1 MKDGFLW
8 FLLREKM
15 KKNRKNKNKNLN
27 KKILEKRK
35 KIFEIIDKELKR
47 LYPEAKIVLNFSN
60 PWELLVAVIL
70 SAQTTDK
77 KVNEITEK
85 LFKRYKTIDDYA
97 KANLEEFE
105 NDIKGVNYY
114 KNKAK
119 FILENAKIIKEKFK
133 DQVPK
138 TMAELLQLK
147 GVARKT
153 ANIVLSVA
161 YDIYEGIAVDTHV
174 KRLSRLLE
182 LTKETKPE
190 KIEKDL
196 MEIIP
201 KGREW
206 RDFPLRLIQYGR
218 EYCSAK
224 KHNHKNCPL
233 HIALRKKG
241 IKI

>member
-1 MKDGFLW
+1 M
-8 FLLREKM
+8 
-15 KKNRKNKNKNLN
+15 KNLE
-27 KKILEKRK
+27 KKKKLFEK
-35 KIFEIIDKELKR
+35 INKELKK
-47 LYPEAKIVLNFSN
+47 LYPQAKIALNFSN

-85 LFKRYKTIDDYA
+85 LFKKYKTIDDYA
-97 KANLEEFE
+97 KANLKEFE

-119 FILENAKIIKEKFK
+119 FILENAKIIKEKFGGK
-133 DQVPK
+133 VPK
-138 TMAELLQLK
+138 TMEEMLQLK

-161 YDIYEGIAVDTHV
+161 YGVYEGIAVDTHV
-174 KRLSRLLE
+174 KRLTRLLG

-196 MEIIP
+196 IEIIP
-201 KGREW
+201 KGEEW
-206 RDFPLRLIQYGR
+206 KDFPLRLIQYGR
-218 EYCSAK
+218 EYCPAR

-233 HIALRKKG
+233 TKLL
-241 IKI
+241 

>member
-1 MKDGFLW
+1 MFKKL
-8 FLLREKM
+8 EKQ
-15 KKNRKNKNKNLN
+15 KKLF
-27 KKILEKRK
+27 KKINQ
-35 KIFEIIDKELKR
+35 ELKK
-47 LYPEAKIVLNFSN
+47 LYPQVKIALNFSN

-85 LFKRYKTIDDYA
+85 LFKKYRTINDYV
-97 KANLEEFE
+97 KANLKEFE

-119 FILENAKIIKEKFK
+119 FILENAKIIKEKFGGK
-133 DQVPK
+133 VPNK
-138 TMAELLQLK
+138 MEDLLQLK

-161 YDIYEGIAVDTHV
+161 YGIFEGIAVDTHV
-174 KRLSRLLE
+174 KRLSKLLR

-190 KIEKDL
+190 KIEEDL
-196 MEIIP
+196 MAIIP
-201 KGREW
+201 KGPDW

-218 EYCSAK
+218 EYCPAK
-224 KHNHKNCPL
+224 KHNHNNCPL
-233 HIALRKKG
+233 SLL
-241 IKI
+241 IKSKI

>member
-1 MKDGFLW
+1 MKNI
-8 FLLREKM
+8 EK
-15 KKNRKNKNKNLN
+15 KKKLFE
-27 KKILEKRK
+27 KIN
-35 KIFEIIDKELKR
+35 KELKK
-47 LYPEAKIVLNFSN
+47 LYPKSKIALNFSN

-85 LFKRYKTIDDYA
+85 LFKKYKTIDDYA
-97 KANLEEFE
+97 KANLKEFE
-105 NDIKGVNYY
+105 KDIKGVNYY

-119 FILENAKIIKEKFK
+119 FILENAKIIKEKFGGK
-133 DQVPK
+133 VPK
-138 TMAELLQLK
+138 TMEELLQLK

-161 YDIYEGIAVDTHV
+161 YNIYEGIAVDTHV
-174 KRLSRLLE
+174 KRLTRLLG

-196 MEIIP
+196 MTIIP
-201 KGREW
+201 KGPEW

-218 EYCSAK
+218 EYCPAR

-233 HIALRKKG
+233 T
-241 IKI
+241 KIL

>member
-1 MKDGFLW
+1 M
-8 FLLREKM
+8 EK
-15 KKNRKNKNKNLN
+15 KKLFE
-27 KKILEKRK
+27 KIN
-35 KIFEIIDKELKR
+35 KELKK
-47 LYPEAKIVLNFSN
+47 LYPKAKIALNFSN

-85 LFKRYKTIDDYA
+85 LFKKYKTIDDYVN
-97 KANLEEFE
+97 ANLKEFE

-119 FILENAKIIKEKFK
+119 FILENAKIIKEKFGGK
-133 DQVPK
+133 VPR
-138 TMAELLQLK
+138 TMEELLQLK

-161 YDIYEGIAVDTHV
+161 YNIYEGIAVDTHV
-174 KRLSRLLE
+174 KRLTKLLG

-196 MEIIP
+196 MAIIP
-201 KGREW
+201 KGPEW

-218 EYCSAK
+218 EYCPAK

-233 HIALRKKG
+233 T
-241 IKI
+241 KILK

>member
-1 MKDGFLW
+1 MKSD
-8 FLLREKM
+8 
-15 KKNRKNKNKNLN
+15 
-27 KKILEKRK
+27 ILQRK
-35 KIFEIIDKELKR
+35 KLFEKINKELKR
-47 LYPEAKIVLNFSN
+47 LYPQIKIALNFSN

-85 LFKRYKTIDDYA
+85 LFKKYKTIDDYA
-97 KANLEEFE
+97 KANLKEFE

-133 DQVPK
+133 GQVPK
-138 TMAELLQLK
+138 TMEELLQLK

-161 YDIYEGIAVDTHV
+161 YNIYEGIAVDTHV
-174 KRLSRLLE
+174 KRLSKLLG
-182 LTKETKPE
+182 LSNETKPE
-190 KIEKDL
+190 KIEEDL
-196 MEIIP
+196 MKIIP
-201 KGREW
+201 KGKEW

-218 EYCSAK
+218 EYCPAK

-233 HIALRKKG
+233 T
-241 IKI
+241 KIL

>member
-1 MKDGFLW
+1 M
-8 FLLREKM
+8 
-15 KKNRKNKNKNLN
+15 KNLE
-27 KKILEKRK
+27 KKKKLFEK
-35 KIFEIIDKELKR
+35 INKELKK
-47 LYPEAKIVLNFSN
+47 LYPQAKIALNFSN

-85 LFKRYKTIDDYA
+85 LFKKYKTIDDYT
-97 KANLEEFE
+97 KANLKEFE
-105 NDIKGVNYY
+105 QDIKGVNYY

-119 FILENAKIIKEKFK
+119 FILENAKIIKEKFGGK
-133 DQVPK
+133 VPK
-138 TMAELLQLK
+138 TMEEMLQLK

-161 YDIYEGIAVDTHV
+161 YGIYEGIAVDTHV
-174 KRLSRLLE
+174 KRLTKLLG

-196 MEIIP
+196 IEIIP
-201 KGREW
+201 KGEEW
-206 RDFPLRLIQYGR
+206 KDFPLRLIQYGR
-218 EYCSAK
+218 EYCPAR

-233 HIALRKKG
+233 TKLL
-241 IKI
+241 

>member
-1 MKDGFLW
+1 MKNI
-8 FLLREKM
+8 EK
-15 KKNRKNKNKNLN
+15 KKKLFE
-27 KKILEKRK
+27 KIN
-35 KIFEIIDKELKR
+35 KELKR
-47 LYPEAKIVLNFSN
+47 IYPKAKIALNFSN

-85 LFKRYKTIDDYA
+85 LFKKYKTINDYA
-97 KANLEEFE
+97 KANLKEFE

-114 KNKAK
+114 KNKAR
-119 FILENAKIIKEKFK
+119 FILENAKIIKERFGGK
-133 DQVPK
+133 VPK
-138 TMAELLQLK
+138 TMEELLQLK

-161 YDIYEGIAVDTHV
+161 YNVYEGIAVDTHV
-174 KRLSRLLE
+174 KRLTRLLG

-196 MEIIP
+196 IAIIP
-201 KGREW
+201 KGPEW

-218 EYCSAK
+218 EYCPAK
-224 KHNHKNCPL
+224 RHNHKNCPL
-233 HIALRKKG
+233 T
-241 IKI
+241 KILK

>member
-1 MKDGFLW
+1 MDKKKKKLF
-8 FLLREKM
+8 EKI
-15 KKNRKNKNKNLN
+15 N
-27 KKILEKRK
+27 
-35 KIFEIIDKELKR
+35 KELKR
-47 LYPEAKIVLNFSN
+47 IYPKAKIALNFSN

-85 LFKRYKTIDDYA
+85 LFKKYKTIDDYA
-97 KANLEEFE
+97 KANLKEFE

-119 FILENAKIIKEKFK
+119 FILENAKIIKEKFGGK
-133 DQVPK
+133 VPK
-138 TMAELLQLK
+138 TMEELLQLK

-161 YDIYEGIAVDTHV
+161 YNIYEGIAVDTHV
-174 KRLSRLLE
+174 KRLTRLLG
-182 LTKETKPE
+182 LTKEKKPE

-196 MEIIP
+196 MTIIP
-201 KGREW
+201 KGPEW

-218 EYCSAK
+218 DYCPAK
-224 KHNHKNCPL
+224 RHNHKNCPL
-233 HIALRKKG
+233 T
-241 IKI
+241 KILK

>member
-1 MKDGFLW
+1 MDKKKLF
-8 FLLREKM
+8 EKI
-15 KKNRKNKNKNLN
+15 N
-27 KKILEKRK
+27 
-35 KIFEIIDKELKR
+35 KELKR
-47 LYPEAKIVLNFSN
+47 IYPKAKIALNFSN

-85 LFKRYKTIDDYA
+85 LFKKYKTIDDYA
-97 KANLEEFE
+97 KANLKEFE

-119 FILENAKIIKEKFK
+119 FILENAKIIKERFGGK
-133 DQVPK
+133 VPK
-138 TMAELLQLK
+138 TMEELLQLK

-161 YDIYEGIAVDTHV
+161 YNIYEGIAVDTHV
-174 KRLSRLLE
+174 KRLTRLLG

-196 MEIIP
+196 MAIIP
-201 KGREW
+201 KGPEW

-218 EYCSAK
+218 EYCPAR
-224 KHNHKNCPL
+224 KHDHKNCPL
-233 HIALRKKG
+233 T
-241 IKI
+241 KIL

>member
-1 MKDGFLW
+1 M
-8 FLLREKM
+8 EK
-15 KKNRKNKNKNLN
+15 KKLFE
-27 KKILEKRK
+27 KIN
-35 KIFEIIDKELKR
+35 KELKKI
-47 LYPEAKIVLNFSN
+47 YPKAKIALNFSN

-85 LFKRYKTIDDYA
+85 LFKKYKTIDDYV
-97 KANLEEFE
+97 KANLKEFE

-119 FILENAKIIKEKFK
+119 FILENAKIIKEKFNGK
-133 DQVPK
+133 VPK
-138 TMAELLQLK
+138 TMNELLQLK

-161 YDIYEGIAVDTHV
+161 YNIYEGIAVDTHV
-174 KRLSRLLE
+174 KRLSKLLG

-196 MEIIP
+196 IKIIP
-201 KGREW
+201 KGPEW

-218 EYCSAK
+218 EYCPAR

-233 HIALRKKG
+233 TKILKK
-241 IKI
+241 

>member
-1 MKDGFLW
+1 MKNI
-8 FLLREKM
+8 EK
-15 KKNRKNKNKNLN
+15 KKKLFE
-27 KKILEKRK
+27 KIN
-35 KIFEIIDKELKR
+35 KELKR
-47 LYPEAKIVLNFSN
+47 IYPKAKIALNFSN

-85 LFKRYKTIDDYA
+85 LFKKYKTIDDYA
-97 KANLEEFE
+97 KANLKEFE

-119 FILENAKIIKEKFK
+119 FILENAKIIKEKFGGK
-133 DQVPK
+133 VPK
-138 TMAELLQLK
+138 TMEELLQLK

-161 YDIYEGIAVDTHV
+161 YNIYEGIAVDTHV
-174 KRLSRLLE
+174 KRLTRLLG

-196 MEIIP
+196 MAIIP
-201 KGREW
+201 KGPEW

-218 EYCSAK
+218 EYCPAR
-224 KHNHKNCPL
+224 KHDHKNCPL
-233 HIALRKKG
+233 T
-241 IKI
+241 KIL

>member
-1 MKDGFLW
+1 M
-8 FLLREKM
+8 
-15 KKNRKNKNKNLN
+15 NKE
-27 KKILEKRK
+27 IQKRK
-35 KIFEIIDKELKR
+35 KIFEKINKELKR
-47 LYPEAKIVLNFSN
+47 LYPQAKIALNFSN

-85 LFKRYKTIDDYA
+85 LFKKYKTIDDYA
-97 KANLEEFE
+97 KANLKEFQ

-119 FILENAKIIKEKFK
+119 FILENAKIIKERFNS
-133 DQVPK
+133 QVPN

-161 YDIYEGIAVDTHV
+161 YNIYEGIAVDTHV
-174 KRLSRLLE
+174 KRLSKLLG

-196 MEIIP
+196 IQIIP
-201 KGREW
+201 KGPEW

-218 EYCSAK
+218 DYCSAK
-224 KHNHKNCPL
+224 KHNHQNCPL
-233 HIALRKKG
+233 TKVLKN
-241 IKI
+241 

>member
-1 MKDGFLW
+1 MK
-8 FLLREKM
+8 
-15 KKNRKNKNKNLN
+15 N
-27 KKILEKRK
+27 LEKRK
-35 KIFEIIDKELKR
+35 KLFEKINKELKK
-47 LYPEAKIVLNFSN
+47 LYPQAKIALNFSN

-85 LFKRYKTIDDYA
+85 LFKKYKTIDDYA
-97 KANLEEFE
+97 KANLKEFE

-119 FILENAKIIKEKFK
+119 FILENAKIIKEKFGGK
-133 DQVPK
+133 VPK
-138 TMAELLQLK
+138 TMEEMLQLK

-161 YDIYEGIAVDTHV
+161 YGVYEGIAVATHV
-174 KRLSRLLE
+174 KRLTRLLG

-196 MEIIP
+196 MEIMP
-201 KGREW
+201 KGEEW

-218 EYCSAK
+218 EYCPAR

-233 HIALRKKG
+233 TKLL
-241 IKI
+241 

>member
-1 MKDGFLW
+1 MKNI
-8 FLLREKM
+8 EK
-15 KKNRKNKNKNLN
+15 KKKLFE
-27 KKILEKRK
+27 KIN
-35 KIFEIIDKELKR
+35 KELKR
-47 LYPEAKIVLNFSN
+47 IYPKAKIALNFSN

-85 LFKRYKTIDDYA
+85 LFKKYKTIDDYA
-97 KANLEEFE
+97 KTNLKEFE

-114 KNKAK
+114 KNKAR
-119 FILENAKIIKEKFK
+119 FILENAKIIKERFGGK
-133 DQVPK
+133 VPK
-138 TMAELLQLK
+138 TMEELLQLK

-161 YDIYEGIAVDTHV
+161 YNVYEGIAVDTHV
-174 KRLSRLLE
+174 KRLTRLLG

-196 MEIIP
+196 MAIIP
-201 KGREW
+201 KGPEW

-218 EYCSAK
+218 EYCPAK
-224 KHNHKNCPL
+224 RHNHKNCPL
-233 HIALRKKG
+233 T
-241 IKI
+241 KILK

>member
-1 MKDGFLW
+1 
-8 FLLREKM
+8 M
-15 KKNRKNKNKNLN
+15 KKKVKETKN
-27 KKILEKRK
+27 LEKRK
-35 KIFEIIDKELKR
+35 KIFEIINKELKR
-47 LYPEAKIVLNFSN
+47 LFPQAKIALNFSN

-85 LFKRYKTIDDYA
+85 LFKKYKTLEDYA
-97 KANLEEFE
+97 KANLKEFQE
-105 NDIKGVNYY
+105 DIRGVNYY

-119 FILENAKIIKEKFK
+119 FILENAKIIKEKFNG
-133 DQVPK
+133 QVPK
-138 TMAELLQLK
+138 TMEELLQLK

-161 YDIYEGIAVDTHV
+161 YNIYEGIAVDTHV
-174 KRLSRLLE
+174 KRLSKLLG

-196 MEIIP
+196 MAIIP
-201 KGREW
+201 KGPEW

-218 EYCSAK
+218 EYCPAR
-224 KHNHKNCPL
+224 KHNHNNCPL
-233 HIALRKKG
+233 NLALKRAR

>member
-1 MKDGFLW
+1 MK
-8 FLLREKM
+8 
-15 KKNRKNKNKNLN
+15 N
-27 KKILEKRK
+27 LEKRK
-35 KIFEIIDKELKR
+35 KIFKIVNQTLKK
-47 LYPEAKIVLNFSN
+47 LYPNIKIALNFSN

-85 LFKRYKTIDDYA
+85 LFKKYKTIDDYA
-97 KANLEEFE
+97 NADLKKFE

-119 FILENAKIIKEKFK
+119 FILENAKLIKEKFNGK
-133 DQVPK
+133 VPK
-138 TMAELLQLK
+138 TMEELLQLK

-161 YDIYEGIAVDTHV
+161 YGVFEGIAVDTHV
-174 KRLSRLLE
+174 KRLSKILG
-182 LTKETKPE
+182 LTNESDPK

-196 MEIIP
+196 MEIVP
-201 KGREW
+201 YGPDW

-218 EYCSAK
+218 DYCPAK
-224 KHNHKNCPL
+224 KHDHQNCPL
-233 HIALRKKG
+233 TKALKNKS
-241 IKI
+241 

>member
-1 MKDGFLW
+1 MD
-8 FLLREKM
+8 
-15 KKNRKNKNKNLN
+15 KNKKKLFEKIN
-27 KKILEKRK
+27 KK
-35 KIFEIIDKELKR
+35 LKR
-47 LYPEAKIVLNFSN
+47 TYPRAKIALNFSN

-85 LFKRYKTIDDYA
+85 LFKKYKTIDDYA
-97 KANLEEFE
+97 KANLKEFE

-119 FILENAKIIKEKFK
+119 FILENAKIIKERFGGK
-133 DQVPK
+133 VPR
-138 TMAELLQLK
+138 TMEELLQLK

-161 YDIYEGIAVDTHV
+161 YNIHQGIAVDTHV
-174 KRLSRLLE
+174 KRLTKLLG

-196 MEIIP
+196 MAIIP
-201 KGREW
+201 KGQEW

-218 EYCSAK
+218 EYCPAK
-224 KHNHKNCPL
+224 KHDHKNCFL
-233 HIALRKKG
+233 TK
-241 IKI
+241 

>member
-1 MKDGFLW
+1 MKNI
-8 FLLREKM
+8 EK
-15 KKNRKNKNKNLN
+15 KKKLFE
-27 KKILEKRK
+27 KIN
-35 KIFEIIDKELKR
+35 KELKK
-47 LYPEAKIVLNFSN
+47 LYPKAKIALNFSN

-85 LFKRYKTIDDYA
+85 LFKKYKTIDDYA
-97 KANLEEFE
+97 KANLKEFE
-105 NDIKGVNYY
+105 KDIKGVNYY

-119 FILENAKIIKEKFK
+119 FILENAKIIKEKFGGK
-133 DQVPK
+133 VPK
-138 TMAELLQLK
+138 TMEELLQLK

-161 YDIYEGIAVDTHV
+161 YNIYEGIAVDTHV
-174 KRLSRLLE
+174 KRLTRLLG

-196 MEIIP
+196 MTIIP
-201 KGREW
+201 KGPEW

-218 EYCSAK
+218 EYCPAR

-233 HIALRKKG
+233 T
-241 IKI
+241 KIL